1 MGATSISEIGKMFL
15 QTQPAAESGGFG
27 KDDGGIDFSKVISQM
42 TAPAGGNA
50 SSGNLQTQFQED
62 SVRGKEPVSG
72 SEYDR
77 YRYHENEIRQQSE
90 AESPD
95 ADHVAE
101 KLDAFEKEVKDALK
115 DAFGLTD
122 EQIEEAMKTLGISF
136 ADLLNPAMLA
146 SLVSEL
152 TGAADMGALLCDE
165 GFLNVMQEIGTL
177 GKELLEELGITK
189 EQLTELV
196 KATDPV
202 TEQQPVVDNAAE
214 ADLSGNDSELPVL
227 TVETE
232 DHRSNKAQDVM
243 RPDVGTE
250 KTEEPAADTTEE
262 VADTS
267 ERTAAT
273 EKSGQ
278 ETAGEETGSRHPDT
292 GMTQAGVSNTVDHVN
307 AGQTEGMNEFS
318 SRLNTEN
325 IIRQIVEQVRVNLSN
340 TSTTIEMQLNPEN
353 LGKLYLQLTAKDGMV
368 SARIVAQNEMVRAAL
383 ENQVAELR
391 ESMEQSGVRVEA
403 VEVTVGSHEFE
414 KNLEQNARQQERETE
429 EQEKSAKRNRRI
441 NLNDLDEL
449 SGVMTEEE
457 SLVAQMM
464 AEQGNSVDFSA

>member
-15 QTQPAAESGGFG
+15 QAQPTGESGSAG
-27 KDDGGIDFSKVISQM
+27 KDDRGIDFSKVISQM
-42 TAPAGGNA
+42 TAPPGGNA

-101 KLDAFEKEVKDALK
+101 KLDAFEKEVKDVLK
-115 DAFGLTD
+115 EAFGLTD

-165 GFLNVMQEIGTL
+165 GFLNVMQEIGAL
-177 GKELLEELGITK
+177 GKGLLEELGITK

-196 KATDPV
+196 KATDMV
-202 TEQQPVVDNAAE
+202 TEQPPADNAVE
-214 ADLSGNDSELPVL
+214 TDLSGDDSELPVL

-243 RPDVGTE
+243 RPDGGTE
-250 KTEEPAADTTEE
+250 KTEEPEADTTEE
-262 VADTS
+262 VTDTS

-278 ETAGEETGSRHPDT
+278 ETAGEEAGSRHPDT
-292 GMTQAGVSNTVDHVN
+292 GVTQAGVSNTVDHVN

-414 KNLEQNARQQERETE
+414 KNLEQNARQQEREAE